1 MSRKSSGTDSFPVI
15 IKEFDVNKKTT
26 ISKKYDER
34 FEIVKNKIHYITKLE
49 LQDRLPFSGFVAIF
63 DGKQIQ
69 NKEELFRFLE
79 KMSDFLMPIIGHLL
93 QIG

>member
-1 MSRKSSGTDSFPVI
+1 M
-15 IKEFDVNKKTT
+15 
-26 ISKKYDER
+26 
-34 FEIVKNKIHYITKLE
+34 KNRIHYITKLE
-49 LQDRLPFSGFVAIF
+49 MQDRLPFSGFVANF